1 MLMLDLS
8 KEDLEKLI
16 QLQDIDSKIIKL
28 ELKLKEIPKEI
39 QRLEEI
45 AQTRRNKVA
54 LIDQKIE
61 ELSNRRKELENIINE
76 SYKQIEESKKKK
88 AKAKS
93 LEDYK
98 EAIKLKS
105 EAEKKIIKAT
115 KEIEQILK
123 ELNSLFRERERM
135 EESIKE
141 FERKIAKK
149 REEISKTQTLLERK
163 LKELGGRREE
173 LVKQISP
180 EVIEFYE
187 EKKYEFGGKVF
198 VPAHNKTCSGCSMQ
212 IPSAQYAKL
221 LRGEG
226 LVYCPNC
233 GRILFIEKT
242 LK

>member
-16 QLQDIDSKIIKL
+16 KLQEIDSKIIKL
-28 ELKLKEIPKEI
+28 ELKLKELPKEI
-39 QRLEEI
+39 QRFEEI
-45 AQTRRNKVA
+45 SQTRRNKIHA
-54 LIDQKIE
+54 IDEKIE
-61 ELSNRRKELENIINE
+61 ALSQRRKELEQIINE
-76 SYKQIEESKKKK
+76 SYKKIEEAKKKK

-105 EAEKKIIKAT
+105 EAEKKIIRAT

-135 EESIKE
+135 EESVKE
-141 FERKIAKK
+141 FEKKIAKK
-149 REEISKTQTLLERK
+149 REEIRKTQALLEKK
-163 LKELGGRREE
+163 LKELGGLREE

-180 EVIEFYE
+180 EVVEFYE
-187 EKKYEFGGKVF
+187 EKKYEFGGNVF
-198 VPAHNKTCSGCSMQ
+198 VPVYNKTCSGCSMQ
-212 IPSAQYAKL
+212 VPSAQYTKL

-233 GRILFIEKT
+233 GRILFIENQ
-242 LK
+242 